1 MKQAIRQMRYWSR
14 RAWFTASVMA
24 AILLASSGVYA
35 HLFFAF
41 EEPRQLFALSM
52 AIPMI
57 NLSAVL
63 FWLLMGYPAAGDAT
77 EADRRWAPCNEAA
90 CGCPVCG
97 KSRAGRYYATHWCM
111 NAICARNSDAVVRWD
126 PPPGEAGRAA

>member
-1 MKQAIRQMRYWSR
+1 MKRTIGQMRYWSR

-24 AILLASSGVYA
+24 AILLASSGFYVYA
-35 HLFFAF
+35 FFEF
-41 EEPRQLFALSM
+41 GEPRQLFGLSL

-63 FWLLMGYPAAGDAT
+63 FWLLMGYPAAAEPTG
-77 EADRRWAPCNEAA
+77 ADRRWAPCNDES
-90 CGCPVCG
+90 CGCPICG